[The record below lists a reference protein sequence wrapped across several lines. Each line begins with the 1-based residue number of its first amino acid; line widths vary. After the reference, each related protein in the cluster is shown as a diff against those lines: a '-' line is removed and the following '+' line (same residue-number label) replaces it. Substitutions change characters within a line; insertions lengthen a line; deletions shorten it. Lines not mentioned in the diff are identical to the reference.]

1 MGGRQEKGT
10 FCGPPGNWIMKSRR
24 RQKSLRSAPPGT
36 VEQGGVSFRHCH
48 GIEEFE
54 GCVRLERE
62 VWKSADIDVV
72 PIPLFV
78 VAAETGGQVLGA
90 FQGKHLIGFTMAVA
104 GWRNRKPFLH
114 SHMTAVSDG
123 HRDLGIG
130 RQLKLFQRADALARG
145 ISLIEWTFD
154 PLVTK
159 NAYFNFMRLGA
170 IARRYV
176 PNAYGITTSPL
187 HASLPTDRLIAEWH
201 LRSPRVCRAL
211 AGKQPDPAIGKKAV
225 RISVPKTLE
234 ALRAADPAKA
244 ARMQSEIRAQFT
256 HWFAKKYAAI
266 AVASTPAG
274 LDYILEPAGQKEV

>member
-1 MGGRQEKGT
+1 M
-10 FCGPPGNWIMKSRR
+10 MKSRR

-36 VEQGGVSFRHCH
+36 VEQGTISFRHCH

-54 GCVRLERE
+54 ACVRLERE

-90 FQGKHLIGFTMAVA
+90 FHGKHLVGFTMAIA

-114 SHMTAVSDG
+114 SHMTAVKDS
-123 HRDLGIG
+123 HRDRGIG

-187 HASLPTDRLIAEWH
+187 HGALPTDRLVAEWH
-201 LRSPRVCRAL
+201 LRSPRVRRVL
-211 AGKQPDPAIGKKAV
+211 AGKRATPVFSKKAV
-225 RISVPKTLE
+225 RITIPEDLE
-234 ALRAADPAKA
+234 LQKKSGPAKA
-244 ARMQSEIRAQFT
+244 IRIQSEARAEF
-256 HWFAKKYAAI
+256 
-266 AVASTPAG
+266 
-274 LDYILEPAGQKEV
+274 QK